1 MGSSKMII
9 QMFGMDAHARN
20 IIGQELAREIDAWY
34 LASTDLPMGHTQ
46 PQQAR
51 WLRVVSKLFDRNYHG
66 DIITSGYFATA
77 EAREQYKIE
86 PGRKMPD
93 LAIYVD
99 TIPHEDFDKIPG
111 YIERKVQL
119 VDNHD
124 NIEFQELNYWE
135 EPDPSEYD
143 IHITSFGT
151 DDNNSVEYWVDIIM
165 TKIKEFKNV

>member
-1 MGSSKMII
+1 
-9 QMFGMDAHARN
+9 MFGMDANARN
-20 IIGQELAREIDAWY
+20 IIGKRLAKELDAWY
-34 LASTDLPMGHTQ
+34 LDSTDLPMGHTQ

-51 WLRVVSKLFDRNYHG
+51 WLRVVSKIFDRNYHG

-86 PGRKMPD
+86 EGRLMPD

-99 TIPHEDFDKIPG
+99 SIPHEDFDKIPG

-135 EPDPSEYD
+135 EPSPSEYD
-143 IHITSFGT
+143 IHITNFGN
-151 DDNNSVEYWVDIIM
+151 DENNSAEYWVGVILD
-165 TKIKEFKNV
+165 KIKEISNV

>member
-1 MGSSKMII
+1 
-9 QMFGMDAHARN
+9 MFGMDANARN
-20 IIGQELAREIDAWY
+20 TIGKQLAKELDAWY
-34 LASTDLPMGHTQ
+34 LDSTDLPMGHTQ

-86 PGRKMPD
+86 EGRVMPD

-135 EPDPSEYD
+135 EPDSSEYD
-143 IHITSFGT
+143 IHITNFGN
-151 DDNNSVEYWVDIIM
+151 DVDNSSSYWVGVILD
-165 TKIKEFKNV
+165 KIKETRNV

>member
-1 MGSSKMII
+1 MII
-9 QMFGMDAHARN
+9 QMFGMDADSRN
-20 IIGQELAREIDAWY
+20 KIGKAVAKEIDAWY

-86 PGRKMPD
+86 GGRRMPD
-93 LAIYVD
+93 LAVYVD
-99 TIPHEDFDKIPG
+99 TISHEDFNKIPG
-111 YIERKVQL
+111 YVERKVQL
-119 VDNHD
+119 EDNHD

-135 EPDPSEYD
+135 EPETSEYD
-143 IHITSFGT
+143 VRIETTGDSYV
-151 DDNNSVEYWVDIIM
+151 DSLENRVSVILEA
-165 TKIKEFKNV
+165 IKEYKKNV